1 MNKNLNSRTLNSVN
15 NKQNEW
21 ITHFWPSLQGKDNK
35 ESLMKGVS
43 SRFISLLILLALLHF
58 RVSHYNYCLQFKDI
72 STIRVVGQ
80 IVQMYT

>member
-58 RVSHYNYCLQFKDI
+58 RVLHYNSTTTVYNLKIFLQFEL
-72 STIRVVGQ
+72 
-80 IVQMYT
+80 